1 MSIVLSDYKLEVTIE
16 QITPYVNYIETV
28 DSNNSRN
35 EIIRTTE
42 FKPRFDRFL
51 SDKLKIDN
59 KSELLVPRESV
70 DDLVKA
76 LDYKVIIKKIER
88 MDYSKRIDSKSFQ
101 TSGEKYKV
109 RKEGIKFKLIFFSFK
124 SEVIKIIKN
133 NLAEFL
139 ALTNF
144 GKRKNKCYGSFYIVP
159 EDPLYKDIDE
169 IEILKDFN
177 FFKEGKENRCYLEI
191 TLRSN
196 KSISEK
202 SFFGDMIPSLE
213 VKRDDNRG
221 NQPIIL
227 FRDEPEG
234 KRKDTNGKS
243 LARGESLIS
252 MKILKN
258 GGKYRLYAVPNF
270 PLLKEIYSKIYNE
283 DIERFIEG
291 IDEKSIE
298 KNRISR
304 SFKDVYFDKEL
315 FYDKVKKYLKK

>member
-144 GKRKNKCYGSFYIVP
+144 GKRKNKCFGSFYIAP

-177 FFKEGKENRCYLEI
+177 FFREGRENKCYLEMN
-191 TLRSN
+191 LKEN
-196 KSISEK
+196 KTTSEK
-202 SFFGDMIPSLE
+202 SFFENITPSLE
-213 VKRDDNRG
+213 VKRDDNKG

-227 FRDEPEG
+227 FRDESKK
-234 KRKDTNGKS
+234 KRKNS
-243 LARGESLIS
+243 REESLVN
-252 MKILKN
+252 MKFLKN
-258 GGKYRLYAVPNF
+258 KGKYRLYIVPNF
-270 PLLKEIYSKIYNE
+270 PLLKEIYNKIYNQ
-283 DIERFIEG
+283 DINRFIKG

-298 KNRISR
+298 KNRINK

-315 FYDKVKKYLKK
+315 FYYEVKKYLKK

>member
-144 GKRKNKCYGSFYIVP
+144 GKRKNKCFGSFYIAP

-177 FFKEGKENRCYLEI
+177 FFKEGKENRCYIEMSLKPNSSTSEEVFFKNLSNSLEI
-191 TLRSN
+191 T
-196 KSISEK
+196 KPGGK
-202 SFFGDMIPSLE
+202 G
-213 VKRDDNRG
+213 K
-221 NQPIIL
+221 QPLIL
-227 FRDEPEG
+227 FR
-234 KRKDTNGKS
+234 GKS
-243 LARGESLIS
+243 YREESLAI
-252 MKILKN
+252 MKILKKEN
-258 GGKYRLYAVPNF
+258 KYRLYAIPNF
-270 PLLKEIYSKIYNE
+270 PLLKELYINFELDNNKC
-283 DIERFIEG
+283 
-291 IDEKSIE
+291 KS
-298 KNRISR
+298 
-304 SFKDVYFDKEL
+304 FDK
-315 FYDKVKKYLKK
+315 FDVNMFFKKIDKYLKK